1 LLTHYQSVETTKL
14 AKDTKDLQENLRAL
28 RVLRGD
34 RSWTRFLVEI
44 EQDTD
49 QTLK

>member
-1 LLTHYQSVETTKL
+1 
-14 AKDTKDLQENLRAL
+14 
-28 RVLRGD
+28 VLFVSFVVIA
-34 RSWTRFLVEI
+34 SWTRFLVEI